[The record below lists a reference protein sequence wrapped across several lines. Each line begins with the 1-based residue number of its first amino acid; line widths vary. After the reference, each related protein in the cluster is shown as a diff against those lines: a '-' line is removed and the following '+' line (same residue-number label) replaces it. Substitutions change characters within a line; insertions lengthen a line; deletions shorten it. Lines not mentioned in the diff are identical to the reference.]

1 MKNSIKNIIFDLG
14 GVILNID
21 YKLTQEA
28 FVKLGLKN
36 IDDVYG
42 QYFQV
47 KFFDLFD
54 RGEISEDEFIDLSK
68 DLFPENTSK
77 QQLVDAW
84 NAMLLDM
91 PEHRFDFL
99 KKIGK
104 KYRIF
109 LMSNTNITHYDEY
122 QKYIKDKYK
131 INGLDDLFEKAYYSF
146 LVGMRKPEDRFFN
159 LILEENNL
167 KANETLFIDD
177 TSINTDAAKTLG
189 LQALWLKDNMDII
202 EALSEL

>member
-21 YKLTQEA
+21 YKLTQDA

-68 DLFPENTSK
+68 DLFPENISK

-99 KKIGK
+99 KNWQKIS
-104 KYRIF
+104 YF
-109 LMSNTNITHYDEY
+109 LNEQHEY
-122 QKYIKDKYK
+122 
-131 INGLDDLFEKAYYSF
+131 N
-146 LVGMRKPEDRFFN
+146 
-159 LILEENNL
+159 
-167 KANETLFIDD
+167 
-177 TSINTDAAKTLG
+177 
-189 LQALWLKDNMDII
+189 AL
-202 EALSEL
+202 